1 MSARRWYAT
10 LRRASAALWEA
21 LRDALGERRA
31 RRLHLRQL
39 ERIFG

>member
-1 MSARRWYAT
+1 MSAPRWYLA
-10 LRRASAALWEA
+10 LRRASATLWDA
-21 LRDALGERRA
+21 LREGLSERRA